1 MRRPPSQRIQQE
13 VFPAANDCRW
23 TSPRPTFNVPP
34 MRLIAH
40 ILLAVLL
47 GGGGCRTV
55 AYYQQAVTGQC
66 EMLRGQSSI
75 DALVEDNATE
85 PALRKQLQLVQELHA
100 FARDELGMSPGKNYT
115 RYRDLQRPY
124 AVWVV
129 CAAPEFSTRLKSW
142 WYPVVGHF
150 STRGFFREPAARSEA
165 ARLRAQGL
173 DVFVGGAPAY
183 STLGWFNDPVLNTF
197 IHYPEEQLAELLFH
211 ELAHHHLFL
220 AGDTTF
226 NESYATALAELA
238 VARWLEKRH
247 GPTRREAWLARCQ
260 RAHRFHSLLF
270 TTQEKLKAVYGV
282 PRPHE
287 DQRAAKAAVF
297 EELKTELRALSR
309 TNPAFAKLAQWAERP
324 INNATLGAIA
334 VYNHRVPAFR
344 KLYENS
350 GKSFPSFYSSVRK
363 LMAME
368 KTSRELQ
375 LDKLSR

>member
-1 MRRPPSQRIQQE
+1 M
-13 VFPAANDCRW
+13 
-23 TSPRPTFNVPP
+23 
-34 MRLIAH
+34 
-40 ILLAVLL
+40 
-47 GGGGCRTV
+47 
-55 AYYQQAVTGQC
+55 
-66 EMLRGQSSI
+66 
-75 DALVEDNATE
+75 
-85 PALRKQLQLVQELHA
+85 
-100 FARDELGMSPGKNYT
+100 
-115 RYRDLQRPY
+115 
-124 AVWVV
+124 V

-150 STRGFFREPAARSEA
+150 STRGFFREPAARAEA
-165 ARLRAQGL
+165 DRLRAQGL
-173 DVFVGGAPAY
+173 DVFVSGAPAY

-238 VARWLEKRH
+238 VARWLEQRH
-247 GPTRREAWLARCQ
+247 GPARRDEWLARCQ

-282 PRPHE
+282 PRPLE

-297 EELKTELRALSR
+297 EELKTELRTLSR

-344 KLYENS
+344 NLFEQS
-350 GKSFPSFYSSVRK
+350 GATFPAFY
-363 LMAME
+363 
-368 KTSRELQ
+368 RELHQ
-375 LDKLSR
+375 LMRLDHAIREARLEELMK

>member
-34 MRLIAH
+34 MRLIAP

-66 EMLRGQSSI
+66 EMLRGQRAI
-75 DALVEDNATE
+75 DALIEDNATD
-85 PALRKQLQLVQELHA
+85 PALRRQLQLVQELRA
-100 FARDELGMSPGKNYT
+100 FARDELGMTPGKNYT

-150 STRGFFREPAARSEA
+150 STRGFFREPAARAEA

-226 NESYATALAELA
+226 NESYATALAEIA

-247 GPTRREAWLARCQ
+247 GPTRRDKWLARCQ
-260 RAHRFHSLLF
+260 RAHRFHALLF
-270 TTQEKLKAVYGV
+270 TTQKKLKKIYATTQ
-282 PRPHE
+282 PP
-287 DQRAAKAAVF
+287 DKKRAAKTAAF
-297 EELKTELRALSR
+297 AEMKTELQTLSR
-309 TNPAFAKLAQWAERP
+309 TDTAFAKLAQWAERP

-344 KLYENS
+344 NLFEQS
-350 GKSFPSFYSSVRK
+350 GATFPAFY
-363 LMAME
+363 
-368 KTSRELQ
+368 RELRQ
-375 LDKLSR
+375 LMKLDTSAREAKLDALMK